1 MNKYEVK
8 YGDLKIIFSIERK
21 KVKNVN
27 LTIRN
32 TGEIIV
38 TAKDNVPL
46 EFILDFIEKKADW
59 IIKQIK
65 EFEMYENENTI
76 KKKLISG
83 ENIKYLGKQYR
94 LKVVEDSDE
103 SIKYFRGYIYLY
115 VKDKDNYKSKQTL
128 INEWINYRCSVVFR
142 KCYEKIYATVK
153 KYGIPEMKIHT
164 RKMKLR
170 WGSCIIDKKIIILN
184 KNLITAPKY
193 CIEYVILHELT
204 HMIYR
209 NHDNNFYNFLYM
221 IMPDWKECKRI
232 LDEEII
238 LDL

>member
-1 MNKYEVK
+1 MNRYEVK
-8 YGDLKIIFSIERK
+8 YDDSKIIFFIERK

-32 TGEIIV
+32 TGKIIV
-38 TAKDNVPL
+38 TANDNVPL
-46 EFILDFIEKKADW
+46 QFILDFVEKKADW
-59 IIKQIK
+59 IVKQIK
-65 EFEMYENENTI
+65 QFKMYENENTI
-76 KKKLISG
+76 EKKLISG

-94 LKVVEDSDE
+94 LKVIEDSDE
-103 SIKYFRGYIYLY
+103 GVKYFRGYIFLY
-115 VKDKDNYKSKQTL
+115 IQDKDNLKNKQVL
-128 INEWINYRCSVVFR
+128 INKWMNYKCNAIF
-142 KCYEKIYATVK
+142 KECYEKIYAKVK
-153 KYGIPEMKIHT
+153 KYDIPEMKIHI

-170 WGSCIIDKKIIILN
+170 WGSCIADKKLIILN

-204 HMIYR
+204 HMVYR
-209 NHDNNFYNFLYM
+209 DHNNDFYNFLYM